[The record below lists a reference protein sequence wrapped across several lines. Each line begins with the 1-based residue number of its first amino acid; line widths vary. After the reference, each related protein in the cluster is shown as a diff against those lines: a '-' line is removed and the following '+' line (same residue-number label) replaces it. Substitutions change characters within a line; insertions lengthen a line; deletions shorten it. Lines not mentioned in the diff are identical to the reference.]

1 MKLINRTKLKV
12 KMEISNEMKS
22 QKIFI
27 VDDVPKNIQILGSI
41 LHKASY
47 LVSYT
52 QNSSEALSLI
62 SSNDFDLILLDIM
75 MPGITGYEL
84 CTLLKNES
92 KTKDIPII
100 FLTAKTDTESI
111 VKGFEVGAQ
120 DYITKPFNAE
130 ELMAR
135 VKLHLDLKKSKEELI
150 EKNEMLKNAQKQLVE
165 SEKMA
170 SLGNLVAGVAHE
182 INTPVGIGITAI
194 TTLEERN
201 KQFEIDFQNQKIK
214 RSGLES
220 YIKFIKKTTK
230 LILTNLQRT
239 SDLVQSFK
247 QVSVDQSN
255 EQKRIFNL
263 KNYLQ
268 DVILSVEPSY
278 DRKNISISLD
288 CDDNIEIDS
297 FPGSYAQI
305 FTNFIIN
312 SLVHGFD
319 KKNDGEILIKIE
331 EQNNSL
337 LITYKDNGTGISA
350 GFMTKIFDPFF
361 TTNKQSGTG
370 LGLHIV
376 YNIVTQ
382 KLKGTIECESEP
394 NKGVIF
400 KMNLPKQ

>member
-1 MKLINRTKLKV
+1 
-12 KMEISNEMKS
+12 MEISNEMKS

>member
-1 MKLINRTKLKV
+1 
-12 KMEISNEMKS
+12 MEISNEMKS

-201 KQFEIDFQNQKIK
+201 KQFKEIDELFKTKGKENFILPNSDPLSEPSWFSYPLVIQEDAPFTRKDFVDYLAKNFVEIRPIMCGNLIKQPPFAKAKHITLDQGNFPVGEAIEERGFFIPAWGMPENQKQNYHLVLENFLEKQIK
-214 RSGLES
+214 
-220 YIKFIKKTTK
+220 
-230 LILTNLQRT
+230 
-239 SDLVQSFK
+239 
-247 QVSVDQSN
+247 
-255 EQKRIFNL
+255 
-263 KNYLQ
+263 
-268 DVILSVEPSY
+268 
-278 DRKNISISLD
+278 
-288 CDDNIEIDS
+288 
-297 FPGSYAQI
+297 
-305 FTNFIIN
+305 
-312 SLVHGFD
+312 
-319 KKNDGEILIKIE
+319 
-331 EQNNSL
+331 
-337 LITYKDNGTGISA
+337 
-350 GFMTKIFDPFF
+350 
-361 TTNKQSGTG
+361 
-370 LGLHIV
+370 
-376 YNIVTQ
+376 
-382 KLKGTIECESEP
+382 
-394 NKGVIF
+394 
-400 KMNLPKQ
+400 

>member
-1 MKLINRTKLKV
+1 
-12 KMEISNEMKS
+12 MEISNEMKS

-84 CTLLKNES
+84 CTILKNES

>member
-1 MKLINRTKLKV
+1 
-12 KMEISNEMKS
+12 MKS

>member
-1 MKLINRTKLKV
+1 MEVSNVMKN
-12 KMEISNEMKS
+12 

-41 LHKASY
+41 LHQASY

-52 QNSSEALSLI
+52 QNSAEAISLI
-62 SSNDFDLILLDIM
+62 RSNDFDLILLDIM
-75 MPGITGYEL
+75 MPGISGYEL
-84 CTLLKNES
+84 CTLLKKDNE
-92 KTKDIPII
+92 TKDIPII
-100 FLTAKTDTESI
+100 FLTAKADTESI

-135 VKLHLDLKKSKEELI
+135 VKLHLDLKQSKKELI
-150 EKNEMLKNAQKQLVE
+150 EKNELLKRTQKQLVQ

-194 TTLEERN
+194 TTLDERN
-201 KQFEIDFQNQKIK
+201 KQLERDFQNQKIK
-214 RSGLES
+214 RSSLEN
-220 YIKFIKKTTK
+220 YIQFVKKSTK

-247 QVSVDQSN
+247 QVSVDQSH
-255 EQKRIFNL
+255 EQKRKFNL
-263 KNYLQ
+263 KKYLQ

-278 DRKNISISLD
+278 DKKNISIRLE
-288 CDDNIEIDS
+288 CDEDLEVYNY
-297 FPGSYAQI
+297 PGSFAQI

-312 SLVHGFD
+312 SLVHGFENL
-319 KKNDGEILIKIE
+319 NDGEIVINVE
-331 EQNNSL
+331 ESENSL
-337 LITYKDNGTGISA
+337 LISYRDNGKGISEDYI
-350 GFMTKIFDPFF
+350 TKIFDPFF

-376 YNIVTQ
+376 YNIIQ
-382 KLKGTIECESEP
+382 KLNGTIECESEI
-394 NKGVIF
+394 NKGVLF
-400 KMNLPKQ
+400 KMNLPK